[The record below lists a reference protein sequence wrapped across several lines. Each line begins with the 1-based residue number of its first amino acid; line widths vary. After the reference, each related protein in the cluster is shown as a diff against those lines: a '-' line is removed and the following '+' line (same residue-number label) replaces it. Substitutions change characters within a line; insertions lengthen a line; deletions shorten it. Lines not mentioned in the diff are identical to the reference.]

1 MAENGL
7 ADLRFEGYGYDA
19 LADQVDRLRQG
30 PGSESLFK
38 AVRALMQ
45 IADGLA
51 DADRALREELA
62 RIGVEWQGNAADGGV
77 EATKQS
83 SVYAADAVPTVAHSA
98 GGVSEQGDTFATT
111 RNSAPEGSQLRG
123 ATQMNMW
130 DKGMGLVGHTT
141 PHAAEVQRT
150 QAARQQAIGSMNDY
164 ARGSEGAL
172 GNFQN
177 LPVPPAVGV
186 GTQQPGTKDTTA
198 VQGFH
203 SGQDS
208 FTPTGGG
215 SANRP
220 QAGTPLPGNFTGAA
234 PVHSGPAPTVGL
246 NPMPGNTPTPGL
258 GRVSGI
264 GPVLPGMG
272 GLPATTNALNVFRTG
287 ISGQLVGEIATAAG
301 IAGAGGAGA
310 AAGAAM
316 EKDKVVRGGA
326 GAAGGNPGAAGKNTQ
341 RAVGPVAGAPEE
353 EARAARNAEKIGGTK
368 SGKPASSLMQP
379 AAGAAA
385 NGEDD
390 DEHVRKYGIDS
401 EDLFGDDRLVIS
413 PVLGEDD

>member
-51 DADRALREELA
+51 DTDRALRAELA
-62 RIGVEWQGNAADGGV
+62 KIGVEWQGAAAEGGV
-77 EATKQS
+77 EATQRS
-83 SVYAADAVPTVAHSA
+83 SVYAEDAVPTVAQSA
-98 GGVSEQGDTFATT
+98 GGVSKQGDAFSTT
-111 RNSAPEGSQLRG
+111 RNSAPDGQQLRG
-123 ATQMNMW
+123 ANQVNLW
-130 DKGMGLVGHTT
+130 DRGMGLVGHTT

-150 QAARQQAIGSMNDY
+150 QAARQQAVAAMNDY
-164 ARGSEGAL
+164 AQGSQGAL
-172 GNFQN
+172 GNFRD
-177 LPVPPAVGV
+177 LPVPPSVGV
-186 GTQQPGTKDTTA
+186 GTQAPGSKGTTA

-203 SGQDS
+203 TGQEAFNPSGGQGVNRPQVGAPLPGS
-208 FTPTGGG
+208 YTGNNPGLTPTGG
-215 SANRP
+215 
-220 QAGTPLPGNFTGAA
+220 
-234 PVHSGPAPTVGL
+234 PAPTLGPGGNPTQLGVGRVSGVG
-246 NPMPGNTPTPGL
+246 PVTPGL
-258 GRVSGI
+258 G
-264 GPVLPGMG
+264 
-272 GLPATTNALNVFRTG
+272 GLPVTSSGLNAFRPG
-287 ISGQLVGEIATAAG
+287 FPGQLVGEIATAAG

-310 AAGAAM
+310 AAGATV
-316 EKDKVVRGGA
+316 ERDRVVRGGA
-326 GAAGGNPGAAGKNTQ
+326 PGKSAPGSQ
-341 RAVGPVAGAPEE
+341 RPVGPVAGVPEE
-353 EARAARNAEKIGGTK
+353 EARAAKNAEKLGGGK

-390 DEHVRKYGIDS
+390 AEHVRKYGIDS
-401 EDLFGDDRLVIS
+401 DDLFGDDRLVIA

>member
-1 MAENGL
+1 MAESGL
-7 ADLRFEGYGYDA
+7 ADLRFEGYDYDA

-51 DADRALREELA
+51 DTDRALREELA
-62 RIGVEWQGNAADGGV
+62 KIGVEWQGAAADGGV

-98 GGVSEQGDTFATT
+98 GGVSEQGDTFSTT
-111 RNSAPEGSQLRG
+111 RNSAPDGSQLRG

-164 ARGSEGAL
+164 ARGSQNAL

-186 GTQQPGTKDTTA
+186 GTQQPGSKGTTG
-198 VQGFH
+198 VQSFH
-203 SGQDS
+203 GGQDP

-215 SANRP
+215 STNRP
-220 QAGTPLPGNFTGAA
+220 QLGTPLPGNFTGAS
-234 PVHSGPAPTVGL
+234 PIHSGPAPTVGL
-246 NPMPGNTPTPGL
+246 NPVPGTSQLPAL

-264 GPVLPGMG
+264 GPVMPPMG
-272 GLPATTNALNVFRTG
+272 GLPVATNALNVFRTG
-287 ISGQLVGEIATAAG
+287 FSGQLMGEIATAAG

-310 AAGAAM
+310 AAGSAL
-316 EKDKVVRGGA
+316 EKDKVVRGGSTQ
-326 GAAGGNPGAAGKNTQ
+326 GPQSGQGKQ
-341 RAVGPVAGAPEE
+341 RPVSPIAGAPEE
-353 EARAARNAEKIGGTK
+353 EARAARSAEKIGGSK

-390 DEHVRKYGIDS
+390 EEHVRKYGIDS
-401 EDLFGDDRLVIS
+401 EDLFGDDRLVIA